1 MKNRGKGRE
10 RWRPSGAWNIFILFL
25 LALLYISCSPNKPSS
40 NISEFYNYPNPFT
53 PSNGETTKYVVS
65 IKSGTI
71 TSAKLQI
78 YSQSG
83 DLIDEKTLTINNNT
97 ADCIWSGLDKNGKY
111 LPSGIYDAKVT
122 VKDDQDSTFVA
133 EVKTSIR

>member
-1 MKNRGKGRE
+1 MINSFLKI
-10 RWRPSGAWNIFILFL
+10 WRAKRNIFILLL
-25 LALLYISCSPNKPSS
+25 LAFLYISCSPNKPSS
-40 NISEFYNYPNPFT
+40 NISEFYNAPNPFS
-53 PSNGETTKYVVS
+53 PSSGDTTRYTVS

-71 TSAKLQI
+71 ISAKLQI

-83 DLIDEKTLTINNNT
+83 DLIEEKNLTINNNT

-122 VKDDQDSTFVA
+122 VKDNQDSTFVA
-133 EVKTSIR
+133 EFQTSIR